1 MKKTLFLAVIA
12 LLLLTGCVEYGLT
25 IKVNKDG
32 SGQIVEEM
40 LMANQIINMAKAMN
54 TDEGNMDAFSKERVM
69 EKGSRFGQDVTYK
82 DFEEI
87 KTEAKQG
94 YRVTYSFND
103 INKVQ
108 LSDKVFSESV
118 ESVTENVKMG
128 NDDEAEEESEDD
140 EVELEKFYNFDYNKK
155 GKLVIKNG
163 FTEAINE
170 AKEKKNKE
178 VKEWS
183 EESEKM
189 SDEEVEQNINM
200 AKMFVQGMKFFTRIE
215 FDNIKDANVPY
226 ENNQITLFEIDMD
239 KLLDNPDTFKEL
251 MKDGD
256 TEITKFLNN
265 EKQIDGII
273 FHYVEDITVDFK

>member
-1 MKKTLFLAVIA
+1 MKKIVFLAVIA
-12 LLLLTGCVEYGLT
+12 ILFLTGCVEYGLT

-32 SGQIVEEM
+32 SGEIVEEM

-54 TDEGNMDAFSKERVM
+54 TDQGNMNAFSKERVM
-69 EKGSRFGQDVTYK
+69 EKGSRFGKDVVYK

-87 KTEAKQG
+87 TNEVKQG
-94 YRVTYSFND
+94 YRVTYKFDD
-103 INKVQ
+103 INNIQ

-128 NDDEAEEESEDD
+128 NDEDLDEESEDD
-140 EVELEKFYNFDYNKK
+140 DIELEKFYNFEYNKK
-155 GKLVIKNG
+155 GKLIIKNG

-170 AKEKKNKE
+170 AKAKKDGE
-178 VKEWS
+178 VEEWS
-183 EESEKM
+183 EEGEKM
-189 SDEEVEQNINM
+189 SDEEIEQNINM

-215 FDNIKDANVPY
+215 FNDIKDANIPH

-239 KLLDNPDTFKEL
+239 KLLENPETFKEL

-273 FHYVEDITVDFK
+273 FHNVENITVNFK